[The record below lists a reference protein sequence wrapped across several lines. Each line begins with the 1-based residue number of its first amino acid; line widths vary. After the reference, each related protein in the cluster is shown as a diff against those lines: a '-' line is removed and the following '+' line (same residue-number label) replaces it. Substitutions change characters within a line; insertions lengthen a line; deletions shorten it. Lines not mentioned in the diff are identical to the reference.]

1 MEKIKNRAKKYE
13 VTLKLK
19 SNGYYIARISLG
31 IGVGASPRLE
41 KSGTT
46 AENALLNLLN
56 ELILY
61 IDVSFSSGLITVK
74 IDDLV
79 PHRLVSSINN
89 LGIISSEI
97 TERALIVVNKIN
109 YINNCILNN
118 IQPNSNIIPLCS
130 QQNKFQISTAT
141 QHYNQQSFELS
152 TISNVQNSN
161 SFVVNKPVEQC
172 IVADLVNEWF
182 KYRLSLCIKTKDN
195 PKPLSQNTVD
205 NNFDRLRDDILPY
218 FKKNKILYLAQVT
231 EEIIRGLLKSITCQN
246 SKHKSYVV
254 LNMIFK
260 YAIKHNK
267 ATYNPMNNVE
277 KPPEKIITGEE
288 KFVQDW
294 IEPEDQEK
302 WLDLFEDENTDM
314 SLLFETLLVAG
325 LRPECGCGLKWTSL
339 DEESC
344 ELDINNAHKSFNV
357 YNEDRTKIIGH
368 ERRDA
373 KLKTPQSYRIVP
385 IPQRLVDVLLKH
397 KKKQQELFKT
407 SRALKAQHRKW
418 SENEYIFLGRNY
430 HPYVPESL
438 ANGLTDFENKYGLTT
453 KDVKVTPYGLRKSF
467 ATYWADK
474 GMKEEILMR
483 LMGHSNYET
492 TVKHYIKVSTKQIR
506 EEMQRVS
513 KAS

>member
-1 MEKIKNRAKKYE
+1 MEKIKDRAKKYE

-109 YINNCILNN
+109 YINNYILNN

-288 KFVQDW
+288 EYVQDW

-302 WLDLFEDENTDM
+302 WLDLFEGENTDM
-314 SLLFETLLVAG
+314 SLLFEVLLLAG

-339 DEESC
+339 DAEKR
-344 ELDINNAHKSFNV
+344 ELDINNAHKSFNI
-357 YNEDRTKIIGH
+357 YNKDKTKIIGH

-373 KLKTPQSYRIVP
+373 KLKTAQSYRIVP
-385 IPQRLVDVLLKH
+385 IPQGLVDILLEH

-430 HPYVPESL
+430 HPYVPETLSY
-438 ANGLTDFENKYGLTT
+438 GMRKFCDKYNL
-453 KDVKVTPYGLRKSF
+453 DRITPYGLRKSF
-467 ATYWADK
+467 ATYWANK
-474 GMKEEILMR
+474 GMKEEVLMR

-492 TVKHYIKVSTKQIR
+492 TVKHYIKVSPKQIR